1 MGLLGNRGFQRST
14 NASIHQAR
22 YRKCVAKIRTKEGRS
37 YPSVML
43 SERQEAEGAWS
54 VIEQTGK
61 RAAKMSKSKVLLWR
75 MTAMLLTVGSREM
88 SSNWS
93 HGDTPWAAH
102 GEGTMQ
108 RSSVLC
114 TRVAPGQLGWNLS
127 PWTTRWVELLY
138 VIYSQ
143 GTDNGS
149 RKGEFQLPL

>member
-61 RAAKMSKSKVLLWR
+61 RAAKMSKSKVLL
-75 MTAMLLTVGSREM
+75 
-88 SSNWS
+88 
-93 HGDTPWAAH
+93 
-102 GEGTMQ
+102 
-108 RSSVLC
+108 
-114 TRVAPGQLGWNLS
+114 
-127 PWTTRWVELLY
+127 
-138 VIYSQ
+138 
-143 GTDNGS
+143 
-149 RKGEFQLPL
+149 